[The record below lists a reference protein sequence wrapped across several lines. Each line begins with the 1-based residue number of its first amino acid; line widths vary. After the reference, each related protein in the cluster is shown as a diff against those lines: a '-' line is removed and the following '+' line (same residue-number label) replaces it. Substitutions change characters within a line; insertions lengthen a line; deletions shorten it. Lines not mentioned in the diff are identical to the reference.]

1 MATSNW
7 QQFFDGFAPQYM
19 GVPFVSNTVAEVDFV
34 IEETGI
40 APGSR
45 VLDVGC
51 GTGRHAVELAKR
63 GYRVTGV
70 DLSPGM
76 LAEARKAA
84 DEAGV
89 EIELVHSNAAEYRS
103 EAVFDAA
110 ICLCEG
116 AFGLLG
122 DADDAS
128 DRDLAILRAIHGA
141 LKPGAAFV
149 LTALSGLRMVRQ
161 HTPEEVASGAFDPI
175 TMSEHSTMEVEGPE
189 GTRAIELRERG
200 YAPTE
205 LALMARL
212 AGFEVVHIG
221 GGTAGNWGH
230 RPLDLDEMEI
240 MLVARK
246 PSGG

>member
-1 MATSNW
+1 MADSSW
-7 QQFFDGFAPQYM
+7 QEFFDGFAPQYM
-19 GVPFVSNTVAEVDFV
+19 KECFVTNTVAEVDFV
-34 IEETGI
+34 LEEAGI

-84 DEAGV
+84 EAADV
-89 EIELVHSNAAEYRS
+89 EMELVHSDAAAFRS
-103 EAVFDAA
+103 EPVFDAA

-122 DADDAS
+122 DADDPC
-128 DRDLAILRAIHGA
+128 DRDVAILRAVCGA
-141 LKPGAAFV
+141 LKPGATFV
-149 LTALSGLRMVRQ
+149 LTTLNGLRVARAK
-161 HTPEEVASGAFDPI
+161 TPEDVAAGAFDPL
-175 TMSEHSTMEVEGPE
+175 TMTSRT
-189 GTRAIELRERG
+189 AIGWETPDGKRSVELRERG
-200 YAPTE
+200 YVPTE

-212 AGFEVVHIG
+212 AGLEVVHIG

-240 MLVARK
+240 MIVARK
-246 PSGG
+246 PE